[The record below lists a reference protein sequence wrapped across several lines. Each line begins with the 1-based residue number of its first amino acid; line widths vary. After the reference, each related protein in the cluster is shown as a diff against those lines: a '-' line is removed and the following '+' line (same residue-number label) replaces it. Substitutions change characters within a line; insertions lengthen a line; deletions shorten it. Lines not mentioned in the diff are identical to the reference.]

1 MTNALAY
8 HPAAL
13 IFNTKGWYSQLFQ
26 KYTWCPPL
34 HFCLKM
40 FVRHFNHCL
49 AKVMFTQVRMQYTL
63 PLLLTIAI
71 CKDSKTANEIAS
83 PSNLTFACKWAFK
96 DCMHANFKLHG
107 EAILTEKFLS
117 FQIASGSG
125 SDNYLLF
132 SQLCKPNFKSH
143 HLYDTALLYLYYN
156 TAR

>member
-8 HPAAL
+8 HPEVL
-13 IFNTKGWYSQLFQ
+13 IFNTKGWYSQLF
-26 KYTWCPPL
+26 KNYTWCL
-34 HFCLKM
+34 NKR
-40 FVRHFNHCL
+40 RHFNHCL

-63 PLLLTIAI
+63 PLLLTITI
-71 CKDSKTANEIAS
+71 CKDSKTPNEIAS
-83 PSNLTFACKWAFK
+83 PSNLTFASKWAFK
-96 DCMHANFKLHG
+96 DRMHASFKLHG

-132 SQLCKPNFKSH
+132 SHLCKPNFKNH

-156 TAR
+156 TA